1 MYGLFNRF
9 EIYLNKKTDEKGTL
23 FRLFHNLFYMQYP
36 IFFKIHVYNY
46 LE

>member
-1 MYGLFNRF
+1 MYGLPNEFG
-9 EIYLNKKTDEKGTL
+9 IYFNKKTDEKGFL
-23 FRLFHNLFYMQYP
+23 FRLFYNLFYMQYP